1 MSAIIIIIII
11 IIIQRDRYEN
21 SNILLTII
29 SNDLDYLTVLCS
41 WVLSDTRLLD
51 FHLNILVGALQLG
64 RPARAAAPVQAAL
77 NDAPRLDQVEEDPCE
92 NAEEAGDGAPDKDH

>member
-41 WVLSDTRLLD
+41 WVFSNTGLLD
-51 FHLNILVGALQLG
+51 FHLNILVRALQPG

-77 NDAPRLDQVEEDPCE
+77 NDAPRLDPVEEDPCE
-92 NAEEAGDGAPDKDH
+92 NAEEAGDGAPDEDH